1 MKKLLTNAASLVGL
15 TKGTYIIN
23 GEKVVIE

>member
-1 MKKLLTNAASLVGL
+1 MKKLLTNAASLDGL

-23 GEKVVIE
+23 GEKRVLE